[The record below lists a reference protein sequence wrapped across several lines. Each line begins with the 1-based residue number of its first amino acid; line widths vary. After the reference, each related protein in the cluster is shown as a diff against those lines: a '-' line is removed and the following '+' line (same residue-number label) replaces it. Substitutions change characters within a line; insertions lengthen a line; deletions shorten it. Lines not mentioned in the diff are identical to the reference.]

1 MMYIENLSL
10 EITRK
15 CSCACSHC
23 LRGDSQNI
31 DMPLDL
37 IPKIFNGIKWIDNI
51 TFTGGEPSLNLY
63 FMKEMLKYCKRHSI
77 DVKSIYVVTNG
88 LQNQKELG
96 TMTDIYNYLLNFC
109 KEKGIKKI
117 VVQSVETKEMAD
129 FCLKHNLQPNEYCMD
144 AGDYLMGD
152 YEFNI

>member
-1 MMYIENLSL
+1 MNPLEVLFSEEDKQNVKKLIEYKNPCNL
-10 EITRK
+10 
-15 CSCACSHC
+15 
-23 LRGDSQNI
+23 
-31 DMPLDL
+31 
-37 IPKIFNGIKWIDNI
+37 NI
-51 TFTGGEPSLNLY
+51 TESFNTIWYRDPESETELRILFLGDIKMTISRVAFKN
-63 FMKEMLKYCKRHSI
+63 KR
-77 DVKSIYVVTNG
+77 V
-88 LQNQKELG
+88 G

>member
-1 MMYIENLSL
+1 MNPLEVLFSEEDKQNVKKLIECKNPCNL
-10 EITRK
+10 
-15 CSCACSHC
+15 
-23 LRGDSQNI
+23 
-31 DMPLDL
+31 
-37 IPKIFNGIKWIDNI
+37 NI
-51 TFTGGEPSLNLY
+51 TESFNTIWYRDPESETELRILFLGDIKMTISRVAFKN
-63 FMKEMLKYCKRHSI
+63 KR
-77 DVKSIYVVTNG
+77 V
-88 LQNQKELG
+88 G

-129 FCLKHNLQPNEYCMD
+129 FCLKYNLQPNEYCMD